1 MSAHERRASAAAAPA
16 PGGSPLLNSN
26 FGEGLHVLVTGGQG
40 YVGVHTVLRLLEE
53 GFCVSVLDNSSN
65 STAEGLTRVKSMV
78 TPERAANLK
87 T

>member
-1 MSAHERRASAAAAPA
+1 MAAHERRSSQVAAPP
-16 PGGSPLLNSN
+16 PGSSPLLNSN

-53 GFCVSVLDNSSN
+53 GFAVSVLDNSSN
-65 STAEGLTRVKSMV
+65 SSPEGLTRVKSMV